1 VGGKV
6 VCGESTTIFL
16 LFGSVPI
23 RRWSFFRDGS
33 DVSRDSRSGGVLA
46 EIILKDTKG
55 EKMAALTS
63 FSSPWPLAT
72 GSFFDI
78 ECRNQQGDNAF
89 VAVTT
94 NVNGQS
100 IDSISDS
107 FLLENLMAPTARFSF
122 YGSPTDVKVKKST
135 QKDGYRIIDLNF
147 STLSQSTQTEIP
159 RKARLV
165 ATIPS
170 GSSQAV
176 MLVASASASR
186 WKKGAAENVESTA
199 NSFRAV
205 AAPQTSLKLRRKE
218 RPQSID
224 YE

>member
-1 VGGKV
+1 
-6 VCGESTTIFL
+6 
-16 LFGSVPI
+16 
-23 RRWSFFRDGS
+23 
-33 DVSRDSRSGGVLA
+33 
-46 EIILKDTKG
+46 
-55 EKMAALTS
+55 MAALTR

-94 NVNGQS
+94 DVNGQS
-100 IDSISDS
+100 IETISDS

-122 YGSPTDVKVKKST
+122 YGSPTDVKVKHST
-135 QKDGYRIIDLNF
+135 QQEGYRIIDLTF

-165 ATIPS
+165 ATIPA

-186 WKKGAAENVESTA
+186 WKNGVEQNVISTA

-224 YE
+224 YD

>member
-1 VGGKV
+1 M
-6 VCGESTTIFL
+6 
-16 LFGSVPI
+16 
-23 RRWSFFRDGS
+23 
-33 DVSRDSRSGGVLA
+33 SRDPRSGDVLA
-46 EIILKDTKG
+46 EIILKDAKG
-55 EKMAALTS
+55 QKMAVLTS

-72 GSFFDI
+72 GGFFDI

-100 IDSISDS
+100 IESLPDS
-107 FLLENLMAPTARFSF
+107 FLLENLLAPTARFSF

-135 QKDGYRIIDLNF
+135 QKDGYRVIDLSF

-165 ATIPS
+165 ATIPPGS
-170 GSSQAV
+170 GQAV
-176 MLVASASASR
+176 MLIASASASR
-186 WKKGAAENVESTA
+186 WKKGAEENVLSTA